1 MIGRISELAIGLAEL
16 CEAEGRV
23 VRHQIDRL
31 VRRIVLVLAAAL
43 VALAGLTILT
53 IGVYGILA
61 KAVGTHQA
69 SVLIGIG
76 LLLLAGVM
84 FSISQ
89 SIIKDRS

>member
-1 MIGRISELAIGLAEL
+1 MIGRISELAIRLAEL

-31 VRRIVLVLAAAL
+31 TRRLLLVFGAAII
-43 VALAGLTILT
+43 ALAGMTILT

-61 KAVGTHQA
+61 EAVGTNQA
-69 SVLIGIG
+69 AVLIGIG
-76 LLLLAGVM
+76 LLLLAGVI